1 MVWGL
6 RRVDITWKLLGND
19 SGMIL
24 ELLETDSE
32 PFSNRKFH
40 IWDIVPEINSQ
51 NEKSQNLI
59 SKSQHLVM
67 NPTQG
72 PHLKCAPGHK
82 SMEDSSIIKSY

>member
-1 MVWGL
+1 MDL
-6 RRVDITWKLLGND
+6 RPATPSDTVAGSISSYNVVPVDPAAD
-19 SGMIL
+19 AS
-24 ELLETDSE
+24 
-32 PFSNRKFH
+32 H

-51 NEKSQNLI
+51 NEKNQNLI

-67 NPTQG
+67 NPAQG